1 MNRLITITA
10 VAYNEEVLM
19 QFFIDHYRRMF
30 PDCHIVIYDNYSTDR
45 TAEIALSNNCTVI
58 KYDSNNEIRD
68 DLYLEI
74 KNNCWKNYNTPW
86 CLQCDID
93 EICFINEDQLKYE
106 EKLGSTI
113 ISFEG
118 WNLITMSDDPDIID
132 LGMDTGS
139 RAVQYDKYYCFN
151 KLHIKEINYS
161 AGCHNASPVGKV
173 KLSDNKYTMCHFK
186 ALGLNYMINR
196 HTEFGKRLSQKNKDM
211 KWGVHYLDQE
221 EQIRANWKFYQE
233 HPDNKKV
240 L

>member
-1 MNRLITITA
+1 MNNLITITA
-10 VAYNEEVLM
+10 IAYNEEVLM

-30 PDCHIVIYDNYSTDR
+30 PDCPIVIYDNYSTDR

-74 KNNCWKNYNTPW
+74 KNNCWKNYDTPW

-132 LGMDTGS
+132 VGMNVGS
-139 RAVQYDKYYCFN
+139 RAAQYDKYYCFN

-161 AGCHNASPVGKV
+161 AGCHYAHPQGNV
-173 KLSDNKYTMCHFK
+173 KLSETKYLMCHFK

-196 HTEFGKRLSQKNKDM
+196 HGEFATRMSQQNLAK
-211 KWGVHYLDQE
+211 GLGFHYLDSAE
-221 EQIRANWKFYQE
+221 TIRNNWVYYQT

>member
-1 MNRLITITA
+1 MVTIFT
-10 VAYNEEVLM
+10 VAYNEEVMLEK
-19 QFFIDHYRRMF
+19 FILHYRQMF
-30 PDCHIVIYDNYSTDR
+30 PGCHIVVYDNQSTDK
-45 TAEIALSNNCTVI
+45 TKDIALSHRCEVRE
-58 KYDSNNEIRD
+58 YDSNNEIRD

-74 KNNCWKNYNTPW
+74 KNNCWKNANTDW
-86 CLQCDID
+86 VLICDVD
-93 EICFINEDQLKYE
+93 ELVYINTDQLKYE

-118 WNLITMSDDPDIID
+118 WNLITMSDDPNIID
-132 LGMDTGS
+132 LDMNVGS
-139 RAVQYDKYYCFN
+139 RAKQYDKLYCFN

-161 AGCHNASPVGKV
+161 AGCHNAYPVGNV
-173 KLSDNKYTMCHFK
+173 KLSDNKYLMCHFK

-233 HPDNKKV
+233 HPDNKKI